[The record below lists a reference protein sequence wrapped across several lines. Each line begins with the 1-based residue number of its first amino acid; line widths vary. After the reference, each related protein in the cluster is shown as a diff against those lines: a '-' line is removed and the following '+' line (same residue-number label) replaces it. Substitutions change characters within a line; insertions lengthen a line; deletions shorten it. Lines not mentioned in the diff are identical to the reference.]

1 MTLILSIAFS
11 SFCSVYIIFK
21 YFSKSLMKKTITKK
35 SIPIFIIAVFA
46 LSIVTL
52 IKIPLLNLLA
62 ILSLIFI
69 LRFVYFKAANK
80 SQIITDLGFLSLFV
94 ILETLLVYI
103 YESYYSFIVIPN
115 NIFPKEF
122 SQVLLVNLLLVIFI
136 SFLFKYVN
144 VHKISYTFQV
154 TIAYSVFICINIILV
169 YLIIILTAGVK
180 YNWVAFIAI
189 VGLLFSSFLFY
200 YFLTKISK
208 LAEKEKE
215 LTTAMWERKN
225 SYQYFNNIEKSYLQN
240 QKIIHDI
247 KNHLFALENLYAS
260 NFKDGQIYSRKI
272 LESLNSTTMKNFTP
286 TRILNILLNEKYEIM
301 TKNGISFETKMVPI
315 DLLEIFE
322 EIDCVILFGNLLDNA
337 IDNCDLTD
345 GRIKLNLLLE
355 SDTLILSIFNTI
367 SDKVSESNKII
378 NKEHHGLGLK
388 IIKDIVQKYYGIVT
402 VNQKKKSYITIITF
416 PVENN

>member
-1 MTLILSIAFS
+1 M
-11 SFCSVYIIFK
+11 
-21 YFSKSLMKKTITKK
+21 
-35 SIPIFIIAVFA
+35 
-46 LSIVTL
+46 
-52 IKIPLLNLLA
+52 
-62 ILSLIFI
+62 
-69 LRFVYFKAANK
+69 
-80 SQIITDLGFLSLFV
+80 
-94 ILETLLVYI
+94 
-103 YESYYSFIVIPN
+103 
-115 NIFPKEF
+115 
-122 SQVLLVNLLLVIFI
+122 
-136 SFLFKYVN
+136 
-144 VHKISYTFQV
+144 
-154 TIAYSVFICINIILV
+154 
-169 YLIIILTAGVK
+169 K

-345 GRIKLNLLLE
+345 GRIKLNLFLE